1 MKIAQNLRFPQ
12 FFNFPIQH
20 HRSLSTTYKRL
31 FLIGFLE
38 IPRKGRKMRI
48 KIISFVLGLLAT
60 AFITSGAQAQRV
72 ELILKDDALL
82 VGGRTAL
89 HAGNYDRAAFYYE
102 EAIKRKSLSRIE
114 MIEVYD
120 GLCVTYMYLEKFED
134 AIKQCEASINLQN
147 NRWQTYNNL
156 GTVYLVMGD
165 YDNAIATYEK
175 ALKMKPRSQILQFNL
190 GIAKERRN
198 ARQINGSYE
207 DDKGGQPSAFSPARD
222 K

>member
-1 MKIAQNLRFPQ
+1 MKMKLMTFI
-12 FFNFPIQH
+12 
-20 HRSLSTTYKRL
+20 
-31 FLIGFLE
+31 
-38 IPRKGRKMRI
+38 
-48 KIISFVLGLLAT
+48 LGLLAT
-60 AFITSGAQAQRV
+60 AFITSGTQAQRV

-82 VGGRTAL
+82 VGGRNAL

-102 EAIKRKSLSRIE
+102 EAIKRKSLSKLE
-114 MIEVYD
+114 MIEVHN

-134 AIKQCEASINLQN
+134 AIVQCEESIDLQN

-175 ALKMKPRSQILQFNL
+175 ALKMKPKSQILQFNL

-198 ARQINGSYE
+198 ARRINGSNSQNP
-207 DDKGGQPSAFSPARD
+207 DGRSAAFSSAGD